1 MKRIV
6 AMVLMIGIA
15 AAAFAGG
22 NSEQPV
28 GRGGGY
34 GQGRGAGYG
43 VTDGAGGQ
51 EDISILIADV
61 APSDLSAEEAA
72 GLLFMYEEEKLARDV
87 YARLYEIW
95 NLPVFANISASEEQ
109 HMSAVAYL
117 LDRYQVENAA
127 ATLAVGA
134 FDDAEL
140 SELYD
145 KLVAE
150 GSASVAAALRVGATI
165 EDLDIA
171 DLAEYIDA
179 SDNDD
184 VRIVYQN
191 LMKGSRNHIRSFV
204 AQLDRVGASYDAQ
217 FIEHS
222 YLEEILAISRE
233 VAPITDPLYVM

>member
-1 MKRIV
+1 M
-6 AMVLMIGIA
+6 
-15 AAAFAGG
+15 
-22 NSEQPV
+22 
-28 GRGGGY
+28 
-34 GQGRGAGYG
+34 
-43 VTDGAGGQ
+43 
-51 EDISILIADV
+51 
-61 APSDLSAEEAA
+61 
-72 GLLFMYEEEKLARDV
+72 
-87 YARLYEIW
+87 
-95 NLPVFANISASEEQ
+95 
-109 HMSAVAYL
+109 
-117 LDRYQVENAA
+117 
-127 ATLAVGA
+127 AVGA